1 MSFESYFNQSVV
13 NINCITIFNL
23 LSGLNSKKLD
33 FLSSTVLVLK
43 HAVVNANVAE
53 ALEPC
58 TVC

>member
-1 MSFESYFNQSVV
+1 
-13 NINCITIFNL
+13 

-43 HAVVNANVAE
+43 HAVVTANVAEAAE

-58 TVC
+58 IVC